1 MESKLTG
8 VMSDGFVEAMWET
21 LITLATAV
29 AICISVISLSAHLN
43 ETRAIRG
50 ADIQSSAVRHPCCR
64 CALAVGWRGDG
75 CSGERAF
82 QLKEPEG

>member
-50 ADIQSSAVRHPCCR
+50 AAIQSSAVRHAADARLP
-64 CALAVGWRGDG
+64 
-75 CSGERAF
+75 SGGAGMGAQESAHF
-82 QLKEPEG
+82 N